1 MERRNSQGL
10 DKVIH
15 VYPTNLALQ
24 RFDKVKI
31 IQIKFFQGR
40 QDESEHFGEIF
51 NKIPDGIK
59 R

>member
-15 VYPTNLALQ
+15 VYPTNLDLQ

-40 QDESEHFGEIF
+40 QDESEHSGEIF